1 MPDPTASDQSQSNPK
16 SPPEQLSGQA
26 GRGVILVVED
36 DSFLRSLLCKKL
48 RLEGF
53 ELFEAADG
61 QQAIDF
67 LKQNRPVLMLL
78 DLMMPGVDGFK
89 VLESVRGDDRI
100 KDLPVIV
107 LSNVGEK
114 HMIERAQQLG
124 ADDYLIKAHFVLD
137 EIIERI
143 TKVLAKRYI

>member
-1 MPDPTASDQSQSNPK
+1 M
-16 SPPEQLSGQA
+16 
-26 GRGVILVVED
+26 
-36 DSFLRSLLCKKL
+36 
-48 RLEGF
+48 
-53 ELFEAADG
+53 FEATDG
-61 QQAIDF
+61 QQALDF
-67 LKQNRPVLMLL
+67 LKDNRPILMLL
-78 DLMMPGVDGFK
+78 DLMMPGVDGFQ
-89 VLESVRGDDRI
+89 VLESVRCDERN

-114 HMIERAQQLG
+114 QMIERVQQLG

>member
-1 MPDPTASDQSQSNPK
+1 MDMENK
-16 SPPEQLSGQA
+16 
-26 GRGVILVVED
+26 GRGIVLVVED
-36 DSFLRSLLCKKL
+36 DSFLRKLLCDKL
-48 RLEGF
+48 RHEGF
-53 ELFEAADG
+53 ELFEATDG
-61 QQAIDF
+61 QKALDF
-67 LKQNRPVLMLL
+67 LKDNRPILMLL
-78 DLMMPGVDGFK
+78 DLMMPGVDGFQ
-89 VLESVRGDDRI
+89 VLESVRRDERI

-114 HMIERAQQLG
+114 QMIERIQQLG

>member
-1 MPDPTASDQSQSNPK
+1 MIENK
-16 SPPEQLSGQA
+16 

-36 DSFLRSLLCKKL
+36 DSFLRKLLCDKL
-48 RLEGF
+48 RYEGF
-53 ELFEAADG
+53 ELFEATDG
-61 QQAIDF
+61 QKALDF
-67 LKQNRPVLMLL
+67 LKDNRPILMLL
-78 DLMMPGVDGFK
+78 DLMMPGVDGFQ
-89 VLESVRGDDRI
+89 VLESVRRNERI
-100 KDLPVIV
+100 KDIPVIV

-114 HMIERAQQLG
+114 QMIKRIQQLG